1 MDELLL
7 LSKAMADKNRLRI
20 VALIRREKA
29 LCVCEICD
37 TLGLSQPLVSRHL
50 RQLKTAGVLQSRK
63 EGKWALYEITDTP
76 SALLSAYLE
85 AIKPFEDSLGKTV
98 ACSMK

>member
-50 RQLKTAGVLQSRK
+50 RQLKAAGVLQSRK
-63 EGKWALYEITDTP
+63 EGKWALYEIADAP
-76 SALLSAYLE
+76 SPVLSSYLE
-85 AIKPFEDSLGKTV
+85 ALQPYEKELGPVT
-98 ACSMK
+98 ACVLK

>member
-76 SALLSAYLE
+76 SALLLAYFE
-85 AIKPFEDSLGKTV
+85 ALSPYESTLGTLA
-98 ACSMK
+98 ACKMK